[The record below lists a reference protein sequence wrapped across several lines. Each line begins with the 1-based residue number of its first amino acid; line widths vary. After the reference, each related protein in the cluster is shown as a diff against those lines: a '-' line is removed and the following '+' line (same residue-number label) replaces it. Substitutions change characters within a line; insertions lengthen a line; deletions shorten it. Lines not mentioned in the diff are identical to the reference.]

1 MKILYIE
8 CSMGVAGDMLM
19 GALYELL
26 NDEDRKKFTDKM
38 NSLGIEGL
46 HIEAVPSAKCG
57 ISGTH
62 MNVTIDGHEE
72 LEFHHSEHHDHSEH
86 HHHHGASMHDIR
98 HVIDAAGISETV
110 KKNAVEVYE
119 RIAQAESRVHGKS
132 VDEIHFHEVGSK
144 DAMADVIGC
153 CMLIDI
159 IGADRIVVSPV
170 TTGFG
175 NVRCAHGILPV
186 PAPAT
191 ALILNGVPLRA
202 GSIEGELCTPTGA
215 ALVKHYADE
224 FGNMPQMTVS
234 RIGYGM
240 GTKDFAAANCVRVFV
255 GNETGEADAYRQESD
270 DSDSTVDIQDT
281 QTAKTIVQL
290 CCNID
295 DMTAEE
301 LGYATELLMDEGA
314 LDVYT
319 TAIGMKKSRP
329 GTLLTVM
336 CREED
341 RERIAGLIFRNTTTL
356 GMRVY
361 HCERMILE
369 RSEKTLHTEFGD
381 VRCKEASGYGVSRS
395 KLEYDDVR
403 KLAKSSGHSIREIR
417 DIIENMEE

>member
-46 HIEAVPSAKCG
+46 HVEAVPSVKCG
-57 ISGTH
+57 INGTH

-72 LEFHHSEHHDHSEH
+72 LESQHSEH

-98 HVIDAAGISETV
+98 HVIDAAGISENV

-132 VDEIHFHEVGSK
+132 ADEIHFHEVGSK

-191 ALILNGVPLRA
+191 ALILNDVPLRA

-255 GNETGEADAYRQESD
+255 G
-270 DSDSTVDIQDT
+270 IQAT
-281 QTAKTIVQL
+281 RTAKTIVQL

-301 LGYATELLMDEGA
+301 LGYAAELLMDEGA

-381 VRCKEASGYGVSRS
+381 VRCKEASGYGVVRS

-403 KLAKSSGHSIREIR
+403 RLAKSSGRSIREIR
-417 DIIENMEE
+417 DIIENMED

>member
-46 HIEAVPSAKCG
+46 HVEAVPSVKCG
-57 ISGTH
+57 INGTH
-62 MNVTIDGHEE
+62 MNVTVDGHEE
-72 LEFHHSEHHDHSEH
+72 LEYHHSEH

-98 HVIDAAGISETV
+98 HVIDAAGISGNV

-119 RIAQAESRVHGKS
+119 CIAQAESRVHGKS
-132 VDEIHFHEVGSK
+132 ADEIHFHEVGSK

-191 ALILNGVPLRA
+191 ALILNDVPLRA
-202 GSIEGELCTPTGA
+202 GNIEGELCTPTGA

-255 GNETGEADAYRQESD
+255 G
-270 DSDSTVDIQDT
+270 IQAT
-281 QTAKTIVQL
+281 RTAKTIVQL

-301 LGYATELLMDEGA
+301 LGYAAELLMDEGA

-381 VRCKEASGYGVSRS
+381 VRCKEASGYGVVRS

-403 KLAKSSGHSIREIR
+403 RLAKSSGRSIREIR
-417 DIIENMEE
+417 DIIENMED

>member
-46 HIEAVPSAKCG
+46 HVEAVPSVKCG
-57 ISGTH
+57 INGTH

-72 LEFHHSEHHDHSEH
+72 LESHHAEH

-98 HVIDAAGISETV
+98 HVIDAAGISENV

-119 RIAQAESRVHGKS
+119 CIAQAESRVHGKS
-132 VDEIHFHEVGSK
+132 ADEIHFHEVGSK

-175 NVRCAHGILPV
+175 TVRCAHGILPV

-191 ALILNGVPLRA
+191 ALILNDVPLRA

-215 ALVKHYADE
+215 ALVKHFADE

-255 GNETGEADAYRQESD
+255 G
-270 DSDSTVDIQDT
+270 IQAT
-281 QTAKTIVQL
+281 RTAKTIVQL

-301 LGYATELLMDEGA
+301 LGYAAELLMDEGA

-341 RERIAGLIFRNTTTL
+341 MERIAGLIFRNTTTL

-381 VRCKEASGYGVSRS
+381 VRCKEASGYGVVRS

-403 KLAKSSGHSIREIR
+403 RLAKSSGRSIREIR
-417 DIIENMEE
+417 DIIENMED

>member
-46 HIEAVPSAKCG
+46 HVEAVPSVKCG
-57 ISGTH
+57 INGTH

-72 LEFHHSEHHDHSEH
+72 LESHHSEH

-119 RIAQAESRVHGKS
+119 CIAQAESRVHGKS
-132 VDEIHFHEVGSK
+132 ADEIHFHEVGSK

-191 ALILNGVPLRA
+191 ALILNDVPLRA

-240 GTKDFAAANCVRVFV
+240 GTKDFAAANCVRVFL
-255 GNETGEADAYRQESD
+255 GT
-270 DSDSTVDIQDT
+270 QDT
-281 QTAKTIVQL
+281 RTDKTIFQL

-301 LGYATELLMDEGA
+301 LGYAAELLMDEGA

-381 VRCKEASGYGVSRS
+381 VRCKEASGYGVVRS

-403 KLAKSSGHSIREIR
+403 KLAKSSGRSIREIR
-417 DIIENMEE
+417 DIIENMED

>member
-46 HIEAVPSAKCG
+46 HVEAVPSVKCG
-57 ISGTH
+57 INGTH
-62 MNVTIDGHEE
+62 MNVTVDGHEE
-72 LEFHHSEHHDHSEH
+72 LESHHSEH

-98 HVIDAAGISETV
+98 HVIDAAGISENV

-119 RIAQAESRVHGKS
+119 CIAQAESRVHGKS
-132 VDEIHFHEVGSK
+132 ADEIHFHEVGSK

-191 ALILNGVPLRA
+191 ALILNDVPLRA
-202 GSIEGELCTPTGA
+202 GNIEGELCTPTGA

-255 GNETGEADAYRQESD
+255 G
-270 DSDSTVDIQDT
+270 IQAT
-281 QTAKTIVQL
+281 RTAKTIVQL

-301 LGYATELLMDEGA
+301 LGYAAELLMDEGA

-381 VRCKEASGYGVSRS
+381 VRCKEASGYGVVRS

-403 KLAKSSGHSIREIR
+403 RLAKSSGRSIREIR
-417 DIIENMEE
+417 DIIENMED

>member
-46 HIEAVPSAKCG
+46 HVEAVPSVKCG
-57 ISGTH
+57 INGTH

-72 LEFHHSEHHDHSEH
+72 LESHHSEH

-98 HVIDAAGISETV
+98 HVIDAAGISENV

-119 RIAQAESRVHGKS
+119 CIAQAESRVHGKS
-132 VDEIHFHEVGSK
+132 ADEIHFHEVGSK

-191 ALILNGVPLRA
+191 ALILNDVPLRA
-202 GSIEGELCTPTGA
+202 GNIEGELCTPTGA

-255 GNETGEADAYRQESD
+255 G
-270 DSDSTVDIQDT
+270 IQAT
-281 QTAKTIVQL
+281 RTAKTIVQL

-301 LGYATELLMDEGA
+301 LGYAAELLMDEGA

-381 VRCKEASGYGVSRS
+381 VRCKEASGYGVVRS

-403 KLAKSSGHSIREIR
+403 RLAKSSGRSIREIR
-417 DIIENMEE
+417 DIIENMED

>member
-46 HIEAVPSAKCG
+46 HVEAVPSVKCG
-57 ISGTH
+57 INGTH

-72 LEFHHSEHHDHSEH
+72 LESHHSEH

-98 HVIDAAGISETV
+98 HVIDAAGISENV

-119 RIAQAESRVHGKS
+119 CIAQAESRVHGKS
-132 VDEIHFHEVGSK
+132 ADEIHFHEVGSK

-191 ALILNGVPLRA
+191 ALILNDVPLRA

-255 GNETGEADAYRQESD
+255 G
-270 DSDSTVDIQDT
+270 IQAT
-281 QTAKTIVQL
+281 RTAKTIVQL

-301 LGYATELLMDEGA
+301 LGYAAELLIDEGA

-381 VRCKEASGYGVSRS
+381 VRCKEASGYGVVRS

-403 KLAKSSGHSIREIR
+403 RLAKSSGRSIREIR
-417 DIIENMEE
+417 DIIENMED

>member
-46 HIEAVPSAKCG
+46 HVEAVPSVKCG
-57 ISGTH
+57 INGTH

-72 LEFHHSEHHDHSEH
+72 LESHHSEH

-98 HVIDAAGISETV
+98 HVIDAAGISENV

-119 RIAQAESRVHGKS
+119 CIAQAESRVHGKS
-132 VDEIHFHEVGSK
+132 ADEIHFHEVGSK

-191 ALILNGVPLRA
+191 ALILNDVPLRA

-255 GNETGEADAYRQESD
+255 G
-270 DSDSTVDIQDT
+270 IQAT
-281 QTAKTIVQL
+281 RTAKTIVQL

-301 LGYATELLMDEGA
+301 LGYAAELLMDEGA

-336 CREED
+336 CRDED

-381 VRCKEASGYGVSRS
+381 VRCKEASGYGVVRS

-403 KLAKSSGHSIREIR
+403 RLAKSSGRSIREIR
-417 DIIENMEE
+417 DIIENMED

>member
-46 HIEAVPSAKCG
+46 HVEAVPSVKCG
-57 ISGTH
+57 INGTH

-72 LEFHHSEHHDHSEH
+72 LESHHAEH

-98 HVIDAAGISETV
+98 HVIDAAGISENV

-119 RIAQAESRVHGKS
+119 CIAQAESRVHGKS
-132 VDEIHFHEVGSK
+132 ADEIHFHEVGSK

-191 ALILNGVPLRA
+191 ALILNDVPLRA

-215 ALVKHYADE
+215 ALVKHFADE

-240 GTKDFAAANCVRVFV
+240 GTKDFAAATCVRVFV
-255 GNETGEADAYRQESD
+255 G
-270 DSDSTVDIQDT
+270 IQAT
-281 QTAKTIVQL
+281 RTAKTIVQL

-301 LGYATELLMDEGA
+301 LGYAAELLMDEGA

-341 RERIAGLIFRNTTTL
+341 MERIAGLIFRNTTTL

-381 VRCKEASGYGVSRS
+381 VRCKEASGYGVVRS

-403 KLAKSSGHSIREIR
+403 RLAKSSGRSIREIR
-417 DIIENMEE
+417 DIIENMED

>member
-46 HIEAVPSAKCG
+46 HVEAVPSVKCG
-57 ISGTH
+57 INGTH

-72 LEFHHSEHHDHSEH
+72 LESHHSEH

-98 HVIDAAGISETV
+98 HVIDAAGISGNV

-119 RIAQAESRVHGKS
+119 CIAQAESRVHGKS
-132 VDEIHFHEVGSK
+132 ADEIHFHEVGSK

-159 IGADRIVVSPV
+159 ISADRIVVSPV

-191 ALILNGVPLRA
+191 ALILNDVPLRA

-255 GNETGEADAYRQESD
+255 G
-270 DSDSTVDIQDT
+270 IQAT
-281 QTAKTIVQL
+281 RTAKTIVQL

-301 LGYATELLMDEGA
+301 LGYAAELLMDEGA

-381 VRCKEASGYGVSRS
+381 VRCKEASGYGVVRS

-403 KLAKSSGHSIREIR
+403 RLAKSSGRSIREIR
-417 DIIENMEE
+417 DIIENMED

>member
-46 HIEAVPSAKCG
+46 HVEAVPSVKCG
-57 ISGTH
+57 INGTH
-62 MNVTIDGHEE
+62 MNVTVDGHEE
-72 LEFHHSEHHDHSEH
+72 LESHHSEN

-98 HVIDAAGISETV
+98 HVIDAAGISENV

-119 RIAQAESRVHGKS
+119 CIAQAESRVHGKS
-132 VDEIHFHEVGSK
+132 ADEIHFHEVGSK

-191 ALILNGVPLRA
+191 ALILNDVPLRA
-202 GSIEGELCTPTGA
+202 GNIEGELCTPTGA

-255 GNETGEADAYRQESD
+255 G
-270 DSDSTVDIQDT
+270 IQAT
-281 QTAKTIVQL
+281 RTAKTIVQL

-301 LGYATELLMDEGA
+301 LGYAAELLMDEGA

-319 TAIGMKKSRP
+319 TAIGMKKSRL

-381 VRCKEASGYGVSRS
+381 VRCKEASGYGVVRS

-403 KLAKSSGHSIREIR
+403 RLAKSSGRSIREIR
-417 DIIENMEE
+417 DIIENMED

>member
-46 HIEAVPSAKCG
+46 HVEAVPSVKCG
-57 ISGTH
+57 INGTH

-72 LEFHHSEHHDHSEH
+72 LESHHAEH

-98 HVIDAAGISETV
+98 HVIDAAGISENV

-119 RIAQAESRVHGKS
+119 CIAQAESRVHGKS
-132 VDEIHFHEVGSK
+132 ADEIHFHEVGSK

-191 ALILNGVPLRA
+191 ALILNDVPLRA

-215 ALVKHYADE
+215 ALVKHFADE

-255 GNETGEADAYRQESD
+255 G
-270 DSDSTVDIQDT
+270 IQAT
-281 QTAKTIVQL
+281 RTAKTIVQL

-301 LGYATELLMDEGA
+301 LGYAAELLMDEGA

-341 RERIAGLIFRNTTTL
+341 MERIAGLIFRNTTTL

-381 VRCKEASGYGVSRS
+381 VRCKEASGYGVVRS

-403 KLAKSSGHSIREIR
+403 RLAKSSGRSIREIR
-417 DIIENMEE
+417 DII

>member
-46 HIEAVPSAKCG
+46 HVEAVPSVKCG
-57 ISGTH
+57 INGTH

-72 LEFHHSEHHDHSEH
+72 LESHHSEH

-98 HVIDAAGISETV
+98 HVIDAAGISENV

-119 RIAQAESRVHGKS
+119 CIAQAESRVHGKS
-132 VDEIHFHEVGSK
+132 ADEIHFHEVGSK

-153 CMLIDI
+153 CILIDI

-191 ALILNGVPLRA
+191 ALILNDVPLRA

-255 GNETGEADAYRQESD
+255 G
-270 DSDSTVDIQDT
+270 IQAT
-281 QTAKTIVQL
+281 RTAKTIVQL

-301 LGYATELLMDEGA
+301 LGYAAELLMDEGA

-381 VRCKEASGYGVSRS
+381 VRCKEASGYGVVRS

-403 KLAKSSGHSIREIR
+403 RLAKSSGRSIREIR
-417 DIIENMEE
+417 DIIENMED

>member
-46 HIEAVPSAKCG
+46 HVEAVLSVKCG
-57 ISGTH
+57 INGTH
-62 MNVTIDGHEE
+62 MNVTVDGHEE
-72 LEFHHSEHHDHSEH
+72 LESHHSEH

-98 HVIDAAGISETV
+98 HVIDAAGISGNV

-119 RIAQAESRVHGKS
+119 CIAQAESRVHGKS
-132 VDEIHFHEVGSK
+132 ADEIHFHEVGSK

-191 ALILNGVPLRA
+191 ALILNDVPLRA

-255 GNETGEADAYRQESD
+255 G
-270 DSDSTVDIQDT
+270 IQAT
-281 QTAKTIVQL
+281 RTAKTIVQL

-301 LGYATELLMDEGA
+301 LGYAAELLMDEGA

-336 CREED
+336 CSEED

-381 VRCKEASGYGVSRS
+381 VRCKEASGYGVVRS

-403 KLAKSSGHSIREIR
+403 RLAKSSGRSIREIR
-417 DIIENMEE
+417 DIIENMED

>member
-38 NSLGIEGL
+38 NLLGIEGL
-46 HIEAVPSAKCG
+46 HVEAVPSVKCG
-57 ISGTH
+57 INGTH

-72 LEFHHSEHHDHSEH
+72 LESHHSEH

-98 HVIDAAGISETV
+98 HVIDAAGISENV

-119 RIAQAESRVHGKS
+119 CIAQAESRIHGKS
-132 VDEIHFHEVGSK
+132 ADEIHFHEVGSK

-191 ALILNGVPLRA
+191 ALILNDVPLRA

-255 GNETGEADAYRQESD
+255 G
-270 DSDSTVDIQDT
+270 IQAT
-281 QTAKTIVQL
+281 RTAKTIVQL

-301 LGYATELLMDEGA
+301 LGYAAELLMDEGA

-381 VRCKEASGYGVSRS
+381 VRCKEASGYGVVRS

-403 KLAKSSGHSIREIR
+403 RLAKSSGRSIREIR
-417 DIIENMEE
+417 DIIENMED

>member
-46 HIEAVPSAKCG
+46 HVEAVPSVKCG
-57 ISGTH
+57 INGTH

-72 LEFHHSEHHDHSEH
+72 LESHHAEH

-98 HVIDAAGISETV
+98 HVIDAAGISENV

-119 RIAQAESRVHGKS
+119 CIAQAESRVHGKS
-132 VDEIHFHEVGSK
+132 ADEIHFHEVGSK

-191 ALILNGVPLRA
+191 ALILNDVPLRA

-255 GNETGEADAYRQESD
+255 G
-270 DSDSTVDIQDT
+270 IQAT
-281 QTAKTIVQL
+281 RTAKTIVQL

-301 LGYATELLMDEGA
+301 LGYASELLMDEGA

-381 VRCKEASGYGVSRS
+381 VRCKEASGYGVVRS

-403 KLAKSSGHSIREIR
+403 RLAKSSGRSIREIR
-417 DIIENMEE
+417 DIIENMED

>member
-46 HIEAVPSAKCG
+46 HVEAVPLVKCG
-57 ISGTH
+57 INGTH

-72 LEFHHSEHHDHSEH
+72 LESHHAEH

-98 HVIDAAGISETV
+98 HVIDAAGISENV

-119 RIAQAESRVHGKS
+119 CIAQAESRVHGKS
-132 VDEIHFHEVGSK
+132 ADEIHFHEVGSK

-191 ALILNGVPLRA
+191 ALILNDVPLRA

-255 GNETGEADAYRQESD
+255 G
-270 DSDSTVDIQDT
+270 IQAT
-281 QTAKTIVQL
+281 RTAKTIVQL

-301 LGYATELLMDEGA
+301 LGYAAELLMDEGA

-381 VRCKEASGYGVSRS
+381 VRCKEASGYGVVRS

-403 KLAKSSGHSIREIR
+403 RLAKSSGRSIREIR
-417 DIIENMEE
+417 DIIENMED

>member
-46 HIEAVPSAKCG
+46 HVEAVPSVKCG
-57 ISGTH
+57 INGTH

-72 LEFHHSEHHDHSEH
+72 LESHHSEH

-98 HVIDAAGISETV
+98 HVIDAAGISENV

-119 RIAQAESRVHGKS
+119 CIAQAESRVHGKS
-132 VDEIHFHEVGSK
+132 ADEIHFHEVGSK

-191 ALILNGVPLRA
+191 ALILNDVPLRA

-255 GNETGEADAYRQESD
+255 G
-270 DSDSTVDIQDT
+270 IQAT
-281 QTAKTIVQL
+281 RTAKTIVQL
-290 CCNID
+290 CCSID

-301 LGYATELLMDEGA
+301 LGYAAELLMDEGA

-381 VRCKEASGYGVSRS
+381 VRCKEASGSGVVRS

-403 KLAKSSGHSIREIR
+403 RLAKSSGRSIREIR
-417 DIIENMEE
+417 DIIENMED

>member
-19 GALYELL
+19 GSLYELL

-46 HIEAVPSAKCG
+46 HVEAVPSVKCG
-57 ISGTH
+57 INGTH

-72 LEFHHSEHHDHSEH
+72 LESHHSEH

-98 HVIDAAGISETV
+98 HVIDAAGISENV

-119 RIAQAESRVHGKS
+119 CIAQAESRVHGKS
-132 VDEIHFHEVGSK
+132 ADEIHFHEVGSK

-191 ALILNGVPLRA
+191 ALILNDVPLRA

-240 GTKDFAAANCVRVFV
+240 GTKDFATANCVRVFV
-255 GNETGEADAYRQESD
+255 G
-270 DSDSTVDIQDT
+270 IQAT
-281 QTAKTIVQL
+281 RTAKTIVQL

-301 LGYATELLMDEGA
+301 LGYAAELLMDEGA

-381 VRCKEASGYGVSRS
+381 VRCKEASGYGVVRS

-403 KLAKSSGHSIREIR
+403 RLAKSSGRSIREIR
-417 DIIENMEE
+417 DIIENMED

>member
-46 HIEAVPSAKCG
+46 HVEAVPSVKCG
-57 ISGTH
+57 INGTH
-62 MNVTIDGHEE
+62 MNVTVDGHEE
-72 LEFHHSEHHDHSEH
+72 LESHHSEH

-98 HVIDAAGISETV
+98 HVIDAAGISENV

-119 RIAQAESRVHGKS
+119 CIAQAESRVHGKS
-132 VDEIHFHEVGSK
+132 ADEIHFHEVGSK

-191 ALILNGVPLRA
+191 ALILNDVPLRA
-202 GSIEGELCTPTGA
+202 GNIEGELCTPTGA

-240 GTKDFAAANCVRVFV
+240 GTKDFDAANCVRVFV
-255 GNETGEADAYRQESD
+255 G
-270 DSDSTVDIQDT
+270 IQAT
-281 QTAKTIVQL
+281 RTAKTIVQL

-301 LGYATELLMDEGA
+301 LGYAAELLMDEGA

-381 VRCKEASGYGVSRS
+381 VRCKEASGYGVVRS

-403 KLAKSSGHSIREIR
+403 RLAKSSGRSIREIR
-417 DIIENMEE
+417 DIIENMED

>member
-38 NSLGIEGL
+38 DSLGIEGL
-46 HIEAVPSAKCG
+46 HVEAVPSVKCG
-57 ISGTH
+57 INGTH

-72 LEFHHSEHHDHSEH
+72 LESHHSEH

-98 HVIDAAGISETV
+98 HVIDAAGISENV

-119 RIAQAESRVHGKS
+119 CIAQAESRVHGKS
-132 VDEIHFHEVGSK
+132 ADEIHFHEVGSK

-191 ALILNGVPLRA
+191 ALILNDVPLRA

-215 ALVKHYADE
+215 ALVKHFADE

-255 GNETGEADAYRQESD
+255 G
-270 DSDSTVDIQDT
+270 IQAT
-281 QTAKTIVQL
+281 RTAKTIVQL

-301 LGYATELLMDEGA
+301 LGYAAELLMDEGA

-381 VRCKEASGYGVSRS
+381 VRCKEASGYGVVRS

-403 KLAKSSGHSIREIR
+403 RLAKSSGRSIREIR
-417 DIIENMEE
+417 DIIENMED

>member
-8 CSMGVAGDMLM
+8 CSMGVAGDMMM

-46 HIEAVPSAKCG
+46 HVEAVPSVKCG
-57 ISGTH
+57 INGTH

-72 LEFHHSEHHDHSEH
+72 LESHHSEH

-98 HVIDAAGISETV
+98 HVIDAAGISENV

-119 RIAQAESRVHGKS
+119 CIAQAESRVHGKS
-132 VDEIHFHEVGSK
+132 ADEIHFHEVGSK

-191 ALILNGVPLRA
+191 ALILNDVPLRA

-255 GNETGEADAYRQESD
+255 G
-270 DSDSTVDIQDT
+270 IQAT
-281 QTAKTIVQL
+281 RTAKTIVQL

-301 LGYATELLMDEGA
+301 LGYAAELLMDEGA

-381 VRCKEASGYGVSRS
+381 VRCKEASGYGVVRS

-403 KLAKSSGHSIREIR
+403 RLAKSSGRSIREIR
-417 DIIENMEE
+417 DIIENMED

>member
-46 HIEAVPSAKCG
+46 HVEAVPSVKCG
-57 ISGTH
+57 INGTH

-72 LEFHHSEHHDHSEH
+72 LESHHSEH

-98 HVIDAAGISETV
+98 HVIDAAGISENV

-119 RIAQAESRVHGKS
+119 CIAQAESRVHGKS
-132 VDEIHFHEVGSK
+132 ADEIHFHEVGSK

-191 ALILNGVPLRA
+191 ALILNDVPLRA

-255 GNETGEADAYRQESD
+255 G
-270 DSDSTVDIQDT
+270 IQAT
-281 QTAKTIVQL
+281 RTAKMIVQL

-381 VRCKEASGYGVSRS
+381 VRCKEASGYGVVRS

-403 KLAKSSGHSIREIR
+403 RLAKSSGRSIREIR
-417 DIIENMEE
+417 DIIENMED

>member
-46 HIEAVPSAKCG
+46 HVEAVPSVKCG
-57 ISGTH
+57 INGTH
-62 MNVTIDGHEE
+62 MNVTVDGHEE
-72 LEFHHSEHHDHSEH
+72 LEYHHSEH
-86 HHHHGASMHDIR
+86 HHHHGTSMHDIR
-98 HVIDAAGISETV
+98 HIIDAAGISGNV

-119 RIAQAESRVHGKS
+119 CIAQAESRVHGKS
-132 VDEIHFHEVGSK
+132 ADEIHFHEVGSK

-191 ALILNGVPLRA
+191 ALILNDVPLRA

-255 GNETGEADAYRQESD
+255 G
-270 DSDSTVDIQDT
+270 IQAT
-281 QTAKTIVQL
+281 RTAKTIVQL

-301 LGYATELLMDEGA
+301 LGYAAELLMDEGA

-381 VRCKEASGYGVSRS
+381 VRCKEASGYGVVRS

-403 KLAKSSGHSIREIR
+403 RLAKSSGRSIREIR
-417 DIIENMEE
+417 DIIENMED

>member
-46 HIEAVPSAKCG
+46 HVEAVPSVKCG
-57 ISGTH
+57 INGTH

-72 LEFHHSEHHDHSEH
+72 LESHHSEH

-98 HVIDAAGISETV
+98 HVIDAAGISENV

-119 RIAQAESRVHGKS
+119 CIAQAESRVHGKS
-132 VDEIHFHEVGSK
+132 ADEIHFHEVGSK

-191 ALILNGVPLRA
+191 ALILNDVPLRA

-215 ALVKHYADE
+215 ALVKHFADE

-255 GNETGEADAYRQESD
+255 G
-270 DSDSTVDIQDT
+270 IQAT
-281 QTAKTIVQL
+281 RTAKMIVQL

-381 VRCKEASGYGVSRS
+381 VRCKEASGYGVVRS

-403 KLAKSSGHSIREIR
+403 RLAKSSGRSIREIR
-417 DIIENMEE
+417 DIIENMED

>member
-46 HIEAVPSAKCG
+46 HVEAVPSVKCG
-57 ISGTH
+57 INGTH

-72 LEFHHSEHHDHSEH
+72 LESHHSEH

-98 HVIDAAGISETV
+98 HVIDAAGISGNV

-119 RIAQAESRVHGKS
+119 CIAQAESRVHGKS
-132 VDEIHFHEVGSK
+132 ADEIHFHEVGSK

-191 ALILNGVPLRA
+191 ALILNDVPLRA
-202 GSIEGELCTPTGA
+202 GNIEGELCTPTGA

-240 GTKDFAAANCVRVFV
+240 GTKDFDAANCVRVFV
-255 GNETGEADAYRQESD
+255 G
-270 DSDSTVDIQDT
+270 IQAT
-281 QTAKTIVQL
+281 RTAKTIVQL

-301 LGYATELLMDEGA
+301 LGYAAELLMDEGA

-381 VRCKEASGYGVSRS
+381 VRCKEASGYGVVRS

-403 KLAKSSGHSIREIR
+403 RLAKSSGRSIREIR
-417 DIIENMEE
+417 DIIENMED

>member
-46 HIEAVPSAKCG
+46 HVEAVPSVKCG
-57 ISGTH
+57 INGTH
-62 MNVTIDGHEE
+62 MNVTVDGHEE
-72 LEFHHSEHHDHSEH
+72 LESHHSEH

-98 HVIDAAGISETV
+98 HVIDAAGISGNV

-119 RIAQAESRVHGKS
+119 CIAQAESRVHGKS
-132 VDEIHFHEVGSK
+132 ADEIHFHEVGSK

-191 ALILNGVPLRA
+191 ALILNDVPLRA

-255 GNETGEADAYRQESD
+255 G
-270 DSDSTVDIQDT
+270 IQAT
-281 QTAKTIVQL
+281 RTAKTIVQL

-301 LGYATELLMDEGA
+301 LGYAAELLMDEGA

-361 HCERMILE
+361 RCERMILE

-381 VRCKEASGYGVSRS
+381 VRCKEASGYGVVRS

-403 KLAKSSGHSIREIR
+403 RLAKSSGRSIREIR
-417 DIIENMEE
+417 DIIENMED

>member
-46 HIEAVPSAKCG
+46 HVEAVPSVKCG
-57 ISGTH
+57 INGTH

-72 LEFHHSEHHDHSEH
+72 LESHHSEH

-119 RIAQAESRVHGKS
+119 CIAQAESRVHGKS
-132 VDEIHFHEVGSK
+132 ADEIHFHEVGSK

-191 ALILNGVPLRA
+191 ALILNDVPLRA

-240 GTKDFAAANCVRVFV
+240 GTKDFAAANCVRVFL
-255 GNETGEADAYRQESD
+255 GT
-270 DSDSTVDIQDT
+270 QDT
-281 QTAKTIVQL
+281 RTAKTIVQL
-290 CCNID
+290 CCSID

-301 LGYATELLMDEGA
+301 LGYAAELLMDEGA

-381 VRCKEASGYGVSRS
+381 VRCKEASGYGVVRS

-403 KLAKSSGHSIREIR
+403 RLAKSSGRSIREIR
-417 DIIENMEE
+417 DIIENMED

>member
-46 HIEAVPSAKCG
+46 HVEAVPSVKCG
-57 ISGTH
+57 INGTH

-72 LEFHHSEHHDHSEH
+72 LESHHSEH

-98 HVIDAAGISETV
+98 HVIDAAGISENV

-119 RIAQAESRVHGKS
+119 CIAQAESRTHGKS
-132 VDEIHFHEVGSK
+132 ADEIHFHEVGSK

-191 ALILNGVPLRA
+191 ALILNDVPLRA

-255 GNETGEADAYRQESD
+255 G
-270 DSDSTVDIQDT
+270 IQAT
-281 QTAKTIVQL
+281 RTAKTIVQL

-301 LGYATELLMDEGA
+301 LGYAAELLMDEGA

-329 GTLLTVM
+329 GTLFTVM

-381 VRCKEASGYGVSRS
+381 VRCKEASGYGVVRS

-403 KLAKSSGHSIREIR
+403 RLAKSSGRSIREIR
-417 DIIENMEE
+417 DIIENMED

>member
-46 HIEAVPSAKCG
+46 HVEAVPSVKCG
-57 ISGTH
+57 INGTH

-72 LEFHHSEHHDHSEH
+72 LESHHSEH

-98 HVIDAAGISETV
+98 HVIDAAGISENV

-119 RIAQAESRVHGKS
+119 CIAQAESRAHGKS
-132 VDEIHFHEVGSK
+132 ADEIHFHEVGSK

-191 ALILNGVPLRA
+191 ALILNDVPLRA

-255 GNETGEADAYRQESD
+255 G
-270 DSDSTVDIQDT
+270 IQAT
-281 QTAKTIVQL
+281 RTAKTIVQL

-301 LGYATELLMDEGA
+301 LGYAVELLMDEGA

-381 VRCKEASGYGVSRS
+381 VRCKEASGYGVVRS

-403 KLAKSSGHSIREIR
+403 RLAKSSGRSIREIR
-417 DIIENMEE
+417 DIIENMED

>member
-46 HIEAVPSAKCG
+46 HVEAVPSVKCG
-57 ISGTH
+57 INGTH

-72 LEFHHSEHHDHSEH
+72 LESHHSEH

-98 HVIDAAGISETV
+98 HVIDAAEISENV

-119 RIAQAESRVHGKS
+119 CIAQAESRVHGKS
-132 VDEIHFHEVGSK
+132 ADEIHFHEVGSK

-191 ALILNGVPLRA
+191 ALILNDVPLRA

-255 GNETGEADAYRQESD
+255 G
-270 DSDSTVDIQDT
+270 IQAT
-281 QTAKTIVQL
+281 RTAKTIVQL

-301 LGYATELLMDEGA
+301 LGYAAELLMDEGA

-381 VRCKEASGYGVSRS
+381 VRCKEASGYGVVRS

-403 KLAKSSGHSIREIR
+403 RLAKSSGRSIREIR
-417 DIIENMEE
+417 DIIENMED

>member
-46 HIEAVPSAKCG
+46 HVEAVPSVKCG
-57 ISGTH
+57 INGTH

-72 LEFHHSEHHDHSEH
+72 LESHHSEH

-98 HVIDAAGISETV
+98 HVIDAAGISENV

-119 RIAQAESRVHGKS
+119 CIAQAESRVHGKS
-132 VDEIHFHEVGSK
+132 ADEIHFHEVGSK

-191 ALILNGVPLRA
+191 ALILNDVPLRA
-202 GSIEGELCTPTGA
+202 GRIEGELCTPTGA

-224 FGNMPQMTVS
+224 FDNMPQMTVS

-255 GNETGEADAYRQESD
+255 G
-270 DSDSTVDIQDT
+270 IQAT
-281 QTAKTIVQL
+281 RTAKTIVQL

-301 LGYATELLMDEGA
+301 LGYAAELLMDEGA

-381 VRCKEASGYGVSRS
+381 VRCKEASGYGVVRS

-403 KLAKSSGHSIREIR
+403 RLAKSSGRSIREIR
-417 DIIENMEE
+417 DIIENMED

>member
-46 HIEAVPSAKCG
+46 HVEAVPSVKCG
-57 ISGTH
+57 INGTH
-62 MNVTIDGHEE
+62 MNVTVDGHEE
-72 LEFHHSEHHDHSEH
+72 LESHHSEH

-98 HVIDAAGISETV
+98 HVIDAAGISENV

-119 RIAQAESRVHGKS
+119 CIAQAESRVHGKS
-132 VDEIHFHEVGSK
+132 ADEIHFHEVGSK

-175 NVRCAHGILPV
+175 NIRCAHGILPV

-191 ALILNGVPLRA
+191 ALILNDVPLRA
-202 GSIEGELCTPTGA
+202 GNIEGELCTPTGA

-255 GNETGEADAYRQESD
+255 G
-270 DSDSTVDIQDT
+270 IQAT
-281 QTAKTIVQL
+281 RTAKTIVQL

-301 LGYATELLMDEGA
+301 LGYAAELLMDEGA

-381 VRCKEASGYGVSRS
+381 VRCKEASGYGVVRS

-403 KLAKSSGHSIREIR
+403 RLAKSSGRSIREIR
-417 DIIENMEE
+417 DIIENMED

>member
-38 NSLGIEGL
+38 DSLGIEGL
-46 HIEAVPSAKCG
+46 HVEAVPSVKCG
-57 ISGTH
+57 INGTH

-72 LEFHHSEHHDHSEH
+72 LESHHSEH

-98 HVIDAAGISETV
+98 HVIDAAGISENV

-119 RIAQAESRVHGKS
+119 CIAQAESRVHGKS
-132 VDEIHFHEVGSK
+132 ADEIHFHEVGSK

-153 CMLIDI
+153 CILIDI

-191 ALILNGVPLRA
+191 ALILNDVPLRA

-255 GNETGEADAYRQESD
+255 G
-270 DSDSTVDIQDT
+270 IQAT
-281 QTAKTIVQL
+281 RTAKTIVQL

-301 LGYATELLMDEGA
+301 LGYAAELLIDEGA

-381 VRCKEASGYGVSRS
+381 VRCKEASGYGVVRS

-403 KLAKSSGHSIREIR
+403 RLAKSSGRSIREIR
-417 DIIENMEE
+417 DIIENMED

>member
-46 HIEAVPSAKCG
+46 HVEAVPSVKCG
-57 ISGTH
+57 INGTH

-72 LEFHHSEHHDHSEH
+72 LESHHAEH

-98 HVIDAAGISETV
+98 HVIDAAGISENV

-119 RIAQAESRVHGKS
+119 CIAQAECRVHGKS
-132 VDEIHFHEVGSK
+132 ADEIHFHEVGSK

-191 ALILNGVPLRA
+191 ALILNDVPLRA

-255 GNETGEADAYRQESD
+255 G
-270 DSDSTVDIQDT
+270 IQAT
-281 QTAKTIVQL
+281 RTAKTIVQL

-301 LGYATELLMDEGA
+301 LGYAAELLMDEGA

-381 VRCKEASGYGVSRS
+381 VRCKEASGYGVVRS

-403 KLAKSSGHSIREIR
+403 RLAKSSGRSIREIR
-417 DIIENMEE
+417 DIIENMED

>member
-46 HIEAVPSAKCG
+46 HVEAVPSVKCG
-57 ISGTH
+57 INGTH

-72 LEFHHSEHHDHSEH
+72 LESHHSEH

-98 HVIDAAGISETV
+98 HVIDAAGISENV

-119 RIAQAESRVHGKS
+119 CIAQAESRVHGKS
-132 VDEIHFHEVGSK
+132 ADEIHFHEVGSK

-191 ALILNGVPLRA
+191 ALILNDVPLRA

-255 GNETGEADAYRQESD
+255 G
-270 DSDSTVDIQDT
+270 IQAT
-281 QTAKTIVQL
+281 RTAKTIVQL

-301 LGYATELLMDEGA
+301 LGYAAELLMDEGA

-341 RERIAGLIFRNTTTL
+341 MERIAGLIFRNTTTL

-381 VRCKEASGYGVSRS
+381 VRCKEASGYGVVRS

-403 KLAKSSGHSIREIR
+403 RLAKSSGRSIREIR
-417 DIIENMEE
+417 DIIENMED

>member
-46 HIEAVPSAKCG
+46 HVEAVPSVKCG
-57 ISGTH
+57 INGTH

-72 LEFHHSEHHDHSEH
+72 LESHHSEH

-98 HVIDAAGISETV
+98 HVIDAAGISGNV

-119 RIAQAESRVHGKS
+119 CIAQAESRVHGKS
-132 VDEIHFHEVGSK
+132 ADEIHFHEVGSK

-191 ALILNGVPLRA
+191 ALILNDVPLRA
-202 GSIEGELCTPTGA
+202 GNIEGELCTPTGA

-255 GNETGEADAYRQESD
+255 G
-270 DSDSTVDIQDT
+270 IQAT
-281 QTAKTIVQL
+281 RTAKTIVQL

-301 LGYATELLMDEGA
+301 LGYAAELLMDEGA

-381 VRCKEASGYGVSRS
+381 VRCKEASGYGVVRS

-403 KLAKSSGHSIREIR
+403 RLAKSSGRSIREIR
-417 DIIENMEE
+417 DIIENMED

>member
-46 HIEAVPSAKCG
+46 HVEAVPSVKCG
-57 ISGTH
+57 INGTH

-72 LEFHHSEHHDHSEH
+72 LESHHSEH

-98 HVIDAAGISETV
+98 HVIDAAGISENI

-119 RIAQAESRVHGKS
+119 CIAQAESRVHGKS
-132 VDEIHFHEVGSK
+132 ADEIHFHEVGSK

-191 ALILNGVPLRA
+191 ALILNDVPLRA

-255 GNETGEADAYRQESD
+255 G
-270 DSDSTVDIQDT
+270 IQAT
-281 QTAKTIVQL
+281 RTAKTIVQL

-301 LGYATELLMDEGA
+301 LGYAVELLMDEGA

-381 VRCKEASGYGVSRS
+381 VRCKEASGYGVVRS

-403 KLAKSSGHSIREIR
+403 RLAKSSGRSIREIR
-417 DIIENMEE
+417 DIIENMED

>member
-46 HIEAVPSAKCG
+46 HVEAVPSVKCG
-57 ISGTH
+57 INGTH

-72 LEFHHSEHHDHSEH
+72 LESHHSEH

-98 HVIDAAGISETV
+98 HVIDAAGISENV

-119 RIAQAESRVHGKS
+119 CIAQAESRVHGKS
-132 VDEIHFHEVGSK
+132 ADEIHFHEVGSK

-191 ALILNGVPLRA
+191 ALILNDVPLRA

-255 GNETGEADAYRQESD
+255 G
-270 DSDSTVDIQDT
+270 IQAT
-281 QTAKTIVQL
+281 RTAKTIVQL
-290 CCNID
+290 CCSID

-301 LGYATELLMDEGA
+301 LGYAAELLMDEGA

-341 RERIAGLIFRNTTTL
+341 MERIAGLIFRNTTTL

-381 VRCKEASGYGVSRS
+381 VRCKEASGYGVVRS

-403 KLAKSSGHSIREIR
+403 RLAKSSGRSIREIR
-417 DIIENMEE
+417 DIIENMED

>member
-46 HIEAVPSAKCG
+46 HVEAVPSVKCG
-57 ISGTH
+57 INGTH

-72 LEFHHSEHHDHSEH
+72 LESHHSEH

-98 HVIDAAGISETV
+98 HVIDAAGISENV

-119 RIAQAESRVHGKS
+119 CIAQAESRVHGKS
-132 VDEIHFHEVGSK
+132 ADEIHFHEVGSK

-191 ALILNGVPLRA
+191 ALILNDVPLRA

-255 GNETGEADAYRQESD
+255 G
-270 DSDSTVDIQDT
+270 IQAT
-281 QTAKTIVQL
+281 RTAKTIVQL

-301 LGYATELLMDEGA
+301 LGYAAELLIDEGA

-381 VRCKEASGYGVSRS
+381 VRCKEASGYGVVRS

-403 KLAKSSGHSIREIR
+403 RMAKSSGRSIREIR
-417 DIIENMEE
+417 DIIENMED